1 MPPAEEVEKIMASAR
16 GFVGEETEGQVGMP
30 ERAAPDAETREAEG
44 LELIST
50 YYRHMRKRKLLSP
63 QEEETLGGELQ
74 RARDRVGAGL
84 SALVD
89 LMSGSGRTSARSVR
103 PLTAPSV
110 PKGRRTRRR
119 FENLPTVETLIALAK
134 RHDPAE
140 IRPILQALDEHPR
153 RETLK
158 IREDLR
164 GGLAQMDAI
173 KETLVLSNLRLVAS
187 TAKRYLGSG
196 LPLLDLVQEGNI
208 GLMRAAEKF
217 DPEKGCRFSTYAT
230 WWIQQKIRRAIDE
243 QGRTV
248 RLPVYRI
255 MLQRRVQR
263 IKHDLTQELGRR
275 PDFAEVARR
284 GGITE
289 DQLDS
294 LNATAQEALALQD
307 PLGEDGEI
315 GDLLPDAGAPSPEEQ
330 AERREFREQVLGLL
344 EILTP
349 RDRELMRMRY
359 GIGYAQEHTLEE
371 VGERFGITR
380 ERVRQVEAHALRK
393 LKGIAPQRMK
403 ALLSC

>member
-1 MPPAEEVEKIMASAR
+1 
-16 GFVGEETEGQVGMP
+16 
-30 ERAAPDAETREAEG
+30 
-44 LELIST
+44 
-50 YYRHMRKRKLLSP
+50 MRKRKLLSCA
-63 QEEETLGGELQ
+63 EEEALSRELQ
-74 RARDRVGAGL
+74 EVRNALSAAL
-84 SALVD
+84 SAL
-89 LMSGSGRTSARSVR
+89 ARLVS
-103 PLTAPSV
+103 PMPPPQAHT
-110 PKGRRTRRR
+110 
-119 FENLPTVETLIALAK
+119 LPGADELVALA
-134 RHDPAE
+134 RHPDPME
-140 IRPILQALDEHPR
+140 IRPVLAALDR
-153 RETLK
+153 RGTRETRK
-158 IREDLR
+158 VRQDLR
-164 GGLAQMDAI
+164 SGLARMDAI

-243 QGRTV
+243 QARTV

-263 IKHDLTQELGRR
+263 IKHELTQELGRR

-294 LNATAQEALALQD
+294 LNGTAQEALALQD

-330 AERREFREQVLGLL
+330 AERREFREQVLALL
-344 EILTP
+344 EVLTP

-403 ALLSC
+403 ALLG